1 MLFYQKYN
9 TILFSV
15 LFAGIFNSPYLSQN
29 ILDYIPYEEK
39 SLKTHPIITLKTTL
53 HLVYK
58 SESDPQNITL
68 DSIQFIEQQYKWVNN
83 AYKNMKPPTLL
94 PKNGETYYVP
104 DSRIRFRLDTI
115 ICHYDS
121 VAWDR
126 IYNGVV
132 MSGGAPWKI
141 DSVNLEK
148 NLISVKGKR
157 ESILRSRG
165 DSVVIGGSSGND
177 GVYHTESFYSDDKNT
192 YILLKEALSVDIV
205 DGNVT
210 YFTKIDKNCHKDN
223 WENLTNSD
231 KNSIHI
237 FYTGSTIPKPAFGCG
252 PSPYFLNVSRVLF
265 NGAFATAQL
274 TAHELGHCLGLRHTN
289 IPQFDDLPSSD
300 KFGWINCNKTN
311 TSNNIMG
318 YNLCRNYLSPKQ
330 IGYIHK
336 RFTSDPALTRITA
349 NGEYDAEKNIFISVD
364 ENWEKAMLISGDI
377 IVRSGKTL
385 RIKGNVSMAEN
396 ANIYLE
402 KKAKIIIDGAQIANN
417 HGEKWGSIIVCK
429 SYFRKNKKP
438 CWKKNYGIT
447 EIINDGVL
455 RDGRDKN

>member
-15 LFAGIFNSPYLSQN
+15 LFAGIFNSPFLSQN
-29 ILDYIPYEEK
+29 IVDYIPYEER

-58 SESDPQNITL
+58 SESDPQNITI

-252 PSPYFLNVSRVLF
+252 PSP
-265 NGAFATAQL
+265 
-274 TAHELGHCLGLRHTN
+274 
-289 IPQFDDLPSSD
+289 
-300 KFGWINCNKTN
+300 
-311 TSNNIMG
+311 
-318 YNLCRNYLSPKQ
+318 
-330 IGYIHK
+330 
-336 RFTSDPALTRITA
+336 
-349 NGEYDAEKNIFISVD
+349 IF
-364 ENWEKAMLISGDI
+364 
-377 IVRSGKTL
+377 
-385 RIKGNVSMAEN
+385 
-396 ANIYLE
+396 
-402 KKAKIIIDGAQIANN
+402 
-417 HGEKWGSIIVCK
+417 
-429 SYFRKNKKP
+429 
-438 CWKKNYGIT
+438 
-447 EIINDGVL
+447 
-455 RDGRDKN
+455 